1 VLTRGRFGTF
11 TRVTASPE
19 RAPAPS
25 PASQKPT
32 VSILRPV
39 MALVVAG
46 IAVGTLLLWV
56 LDPSADDGAAPFV
69 AMAGVP
75 MLVSALTV
83 QLVVGHL
90 VAGRRLRLTF
100 LWWLFAVLPLALLV
114 AAVPAVLADPDY
126 FGSSTVGGTLGV
138 LGMLAVLVLLG
149 YGFGAL
155 LWFFVVMPLA
165 HLGRSVVLLVRGE
178 HPSAAAFVMPLVL
191 LSLAAVILL
200 GSGALDLSD
209 TLPGRPRDPGRL
221 PRRVGGRPVGRPGT
235 GRRDRAG
242 LRRPVVARSRGA
254 ATGSRARRPLR
265 ARRAR
270 PPRRLATA
278 RPAPSGRTRQR

>member
-1 VLTRGRFGTF
+1 MLRSRRRHQVLTRGRFGTF

-100 LWWLFAVLPLALLV
+100 LWWLFAVLPLALLL

-138 LGMLAVLVLLG
+138 LGMLAVLALLG

-165 HLGRSVVLLVRGE
+165 HLGRSAVQVVRGE
-178 HPSAAAFVMPLVL
+178 RPSAAAFVMPLVL

-200 GSGALDLSD
+200 GSGALDLGD
-209 TLPGRPRDPGRL
+209 TLPGRFSWPQILMALLGIPGDYRVESEAAL
-221 PRRVGGRPVGRPGT
+221 WVVRGLVVGIALVFVVPWWRARAERR
-235 GRRDRAG
+235 AA
-242 LRRPVVARSRGA
+242 ARS
-254 ATGSRARRPLR
+254 AR
-265 ARRAR
+265 
-270 PPRRLATA
+270 
-278 RPAPSGRTRQR
+278 